1 MNNQSAN
8 TTSRT
13 QLGDDRKNETVQLPV
28 PEREQN
34 QRLNWL
40 K

>member
-13 QLGDDRKNETVQLPV
+13 QLGDDRKNETVQRRCRS
-28 PEREQN
+28 ENRQSTA
-34 QRLNWL
+34 
-40 K
+40 